1 MSDKE
6 RVVKTES
13 VTYVGGDAAEI
24 ARLRHM
30 MKVLIDTGSV
40 AKSIVMVT
48 VNFGAQSAR
57 DSMTAITTTH
67 DDVHHQWMSDAIEAG
82 IANVLLAIMKA
93 NKKSD
98 PKEPS

>member
-6 RVVKTES
+6 QMVKVTDI
-13 VTYVGGDAAEI
+13 TYVGGDAAEI

-30 MKVLIDTGSV
+30 MKVLIDTGGV

-48 VNFGAQSAR
+48 VNFGAESAR

-67 DDVHHQWMSDAIEAG
+67 DDVHHQWMTDAIEGG
-82 IANVLLAIMKA
+82 ISRVLLAIMEA

-98 PKEPS
+98 PKGPS